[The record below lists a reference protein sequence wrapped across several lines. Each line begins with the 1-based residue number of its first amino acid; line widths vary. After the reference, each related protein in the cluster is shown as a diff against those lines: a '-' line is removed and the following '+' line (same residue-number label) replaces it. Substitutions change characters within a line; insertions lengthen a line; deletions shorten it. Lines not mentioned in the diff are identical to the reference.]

1 MKGPIRLGLIAG
13 VMLCAVSFTAAAQVA
28 SSYKVTLIWK
38 RILDPDHETHEFE
51 VTDIN
56 DKGQVS
62 GWRISDATEDGAFI
76 WRTGQFR
83 IVLPPNGGFSARALG
98 INDWSELAGIYGTF
112 PPDRTHGF
120 FWRGGRLTEIAAV
133 PGENELSAV
142 HLNNRRQVVVLS
154 RHPETGAQ
162 YFIWQRGEVT
172 PLERVPNRGFE
183 AYRINDRG
191 VVVGQSSGD
200 GATSVPLLWQDGAAM
215 LLDPPEGAMTAA
227 GRDINDHNTLVV
239 NATIAGRSAAYL
251 WHEGEYTALPGLP
264 GRESTRGS
272 AINNSGVVVGS
283 SSDESVA
290 GPTATVWD
298 GVRAA
303 DLNALVRAN
312 DPLKAHVRLHSA
324 LLLNDRGEIVAR
336 GIDLRDFDQFGAPAD
351 NHYLLTPID

>member
-1 MKGPIRLGLIAG
+1 MKGPIGLGLIAG
-13 VMLCAVSFTAAAQVA
+13 IMLCAVSFTAAAQVA
-28 SSYKVTLIWK
+28 SSYRLTLIWK
-38 RILDPDHETHEFE
+38 RILDPDHENHEFE

-62 GWRISDATEDGAFI
+62 GWRLSDSAQDGAFI
-76 WRTGQFR
+76 WRGGQFR
-83 IVLPPNGGFSARALG
+83 IVLPPSGGVGSRALG
-98 INDWSELAGIYGTF
+98 INDWSELAGIYFTS

-120 FWRGGRLTEIAAV
+120 FWRGGRLTEIAVV
-133 PGENELSAV
+133 PGENELSPV
-142 HLNNRRQVVVLS
+142 HLNNHRQVIVLS
-154 RHPETGAQ
+154 RHPEAGAQ

-172 PLERVPNRGFE
+172 PLEGVLNRGVD
-183 AYRINDRG
+183 AHRINDRG
-191 VVVGQSSGD
+191 VVVGQALGD
-200 GATSVPLLWQDGAAM
+200 GGTSVPLLWQDGAAM
-215 LLDPPEGAMTAA
+215 LLDPPEGAIRAS
-227 GRDINDHNTLVV
+227 GDDVNDHDTVVV
-239 NATIAGRSAAYL
+239 NALLPGRSAAYR

-264 GRESTRGS
+264 GRASTRAS

-290 GPTATVWD
+290 GPAATVWY
-298 GVRAA
+298 GVQAA
-303 DLNALVRAN
+303 DLNSLVRAN